1 MRRRI
6 IICLGLLLALC
17 LLGNAIAMFCLDRS
31 IDQVTSLAE
40 SHRIQSMRVE
50 LMSSGV
56 RIESDLLSYLVGDPV
71 DEPQRQRSLERFERT
86 AQSCAQCHH
95 EPDVRADLD
104 AVRATFAEYKAK
116 SRVLFSRAD
125 RAFPSDRQVSRTVHD
140 QLEHDVQAVAA
151 TLVRQTSDL
160 SDQAAGHL
168 SLRGS
173 DVSASVRQAWLVLSI
188 TLVVVLIVGG
198 VIAFHLKRRLT
209 KPIAALLAGIERASE
224 GAPKPLFVIDGDEEF
239 KTLGRA
245 FDEAYRNLEA
255 AQAGI
260 LQAEKMAAVGR
271 LAAGLAHEVRNPLAS
286 ISCVAQVMKQQ
297 PDRDGQAERLELIIE
312 EVNRINRIVQE
323 MLTFSRP
330 SPIDHTAC
338 VDIASLLEHAIKLL
352 RYDGR
357 AEQVKMTC
365 DVANLPDTQ
374 GHSDHLLL
382 VFTNIMINALDAL
395 SGKNGQ
401 ERTLQ
406 VTARHEKDFVVI
418 RFADNGQGMTEEQLA
433 KAFEP
438 FYTSKDPDMGTGLG
452 LWVCY
457 QVVHRHKGTIDLESR
472 PGEGTV
478 ATVRL
483 PCHGSS
489 GDRPHVP
496 PPVGIRP
503 GAPAESTQ
511 L

>member
-6 IICLGLLLALC
+6 VVCLGLLLALC

-40 SHRIQSMRVE
+40 SRRIQSMRVE
-50 LMSSGV
+50 LAWSGV
-56 RIESDLLSYLVGDPV
+56 RIESDLLSYLVGDPANV
-71 DEPQRQRSLERFERT
+71 PQRHRNLERFERT
-86 AQSCAQCHH
+86 AQSCTQCHH
-95 EPDVRADLD
+95 EPDIQADLD
-104 AVRATFAEYKAK
+104 AARATFDEYKRK
-116 SRVLFSRAD
+116 SQELYARTD
-125 RAFPSDRQVSRTVHD
+125 HAFPSDRHGSRTVHD
-140 QLEHDVQAVAA
+140 RLEHDVQAVAA

-160 SDQAAGHL
+160 SDRAADHL
-168 SLRGS
+168 SLREP
-173 DVSASVRQAWLVLSI
+173 DVLASVRQAWLVLSA

-224 GAPKPLFVIDGDEEF
+224 GDPNPLFAIDGDEEF
-239 KTLGRA
+239 RTLGRA
-245 FDEAYRNLEA
+245 FDEAYRNLA
-255 AQAGI
+255 TAQAGI
-260 LQAEKMAAVGR
+260 LHAEKMAAVGR

-286 ISCVAQVMKQQ
+286 ISCVAQVMKQH
-297 PDRDGQAERLELIIE
+297 PEMDGQAERLELIID

-323 MLTFSRP
+323 MLTFSRS

-338 VDIASLLEHAIKLL
+338 VDIASLLEHATKLL

-357 AEQVKMTC
+357 AGQVKMTC

-395 SGKNGQ
+395 SSKNGQ
-401 ERTLQ
+401 DRTLQ
-406 VTARHEKDFVVI
+406 VTARHEKNFVVI
-418 RFADNGQGMTEEQLA
+418 RFVDNGQGMTEEQLG

-457 QVVHRHKGTIDLESR
+457 QVVQRHKGTIDLESR

-489 GDRPHVP
+489 DDRPHVP
-496 PPVGIRP
+496 PTDSVRP
-503 GAPAESTQ
+503 GAPAESTS